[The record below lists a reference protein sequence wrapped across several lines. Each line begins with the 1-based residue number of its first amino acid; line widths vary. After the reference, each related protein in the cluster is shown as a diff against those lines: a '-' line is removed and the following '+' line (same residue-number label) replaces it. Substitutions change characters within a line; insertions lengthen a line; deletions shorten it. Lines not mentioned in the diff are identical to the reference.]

1 MRLFV
6 PKSRSIATCTTPTN
20 LECICSMRKPFSR
33 AAILSGD
40 CLILREWTATNGP
53 SVRSLSRDN
62 FCTAIDDNGIFRH
75 EPVLTVLTAG
85 KLRPTR
91 DAAVSIAD
99 SKVEQ
104 PIELVNS
111 PLLFAEFGVM
121 NQGIEAKVQR
131 QERCAALAREF
142 ERNDAGQDRKPV
154 SMLVNIQ
161 VETARSR
168 RLGR

>member
-1 MRLFV
+1 M
-6 PKSRSIATCTTPTN
+6 
-20 LECICSMRKPFSR
+20 
-33 AAILSGD
+33 
-40 CLILREWTATNGP
+40 
-53 SVRSLSRDN
+53 
-62 FCTAIDDNGIFRH
+62 
-75 EPVLTVLTAG
+75 TVLRAG
-85 KLRPTR
+85 KLRPLR

-131 QERCAALAREF
+131 RERCAALAREF
-142 ERNDAGQDRKPV
+142 ERNDADQDRKPV

-161 VETARSR
+161 VETAR
-168 RLGR
+168 